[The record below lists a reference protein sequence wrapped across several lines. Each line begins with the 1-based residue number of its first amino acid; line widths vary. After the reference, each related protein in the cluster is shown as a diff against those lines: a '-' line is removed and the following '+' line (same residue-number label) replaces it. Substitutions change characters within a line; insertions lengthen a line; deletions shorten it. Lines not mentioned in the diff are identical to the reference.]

1 METKQKHRAEANQ
14 DNNPVVIRRGRAV
27 ILKETKILLCQRI
40 GTDYWYLPGGKAES
54 EESTGA
60 ALIREILEELGLRGT
75 LGIFVGVFEYF
86 FFDARRQRQT
96 DEMNILFTVGF
107 RSKVPKVVKSKE
119 AHLRFE
125 WVECDELHT
134 KNILP
139 KELMQYLSVWLKKL
153 QPFYGTATC
162 YTK

>member
-1 METKQKHRAEANQ
+1 MQTKKKHRAEANQ

-60 ALIREILEELGLRGT
+60 ALIREILEEVGLRGT
-75 LGIFVGVFEYF
+75 LGIFVGVFEYS
-86 FFDARRQRQT
+86 FFDDRRQRET
-96 DEMNILFTVGF
+96 DEVNVLLTLSF
-107 RSKVPKVVKSKE
+107 SSELPEVVTSKE
-119 AHLRFE
+119 SHLRFE

-134 KNILP
+134 KSVLP
-139 KELMQYLSVWLKKL
+139 KELMRYLSVWLEKL
-153 QPFYGTATC
+153 EPFYGAATC
-162 YTK
+162 NTK